1 MASIYTNTTSVQNAF
16 HIEFNKPLDDR
27 MSHESVDSF
36 LISKSNPT
44 ACPLYKKAY
53 VGMPVSVL
61 NADRT
66 AALLYVC
73 KDATPYIFQGA
84 GKPGAAD
91 VTAETIS
98 KYWTLMSGGEYKLV
112 KLSQANNGMLATYKM
127 QYKAPGKDT
136 FSDISGA
143 DSIDIPKDY
152 LLKEVHLCKASYNG
166 SKYTETSKPSSSSW
180 NTDNNDV
187 YIHFIWFTKDGGS
200 EKTSETY
207 LKVSDV
213 INVDVTEINAH
224 IDASI
229 AAVNK
234 HIDNSYVS
242 LNSSVASHIN
252 ASVNAIN
259 THIDAS
265 IAAVNRHIDSSYVSL
280 NSSIASHIDASVNA
294 IKTQITTSLNTLT
307 AKIDASWVA
316 VNNHIDSSYVSL
328 NSSVASHIDASVNAI
343 NTRIDSSL
351 ATLNS
356 AIDAS
361 WAAINSSFVTLDS
374 SFIEVAQYVDSSIKT
389 MSAHIEQYDAV
400 HAAAF
405 TDLDTRV
412 LANKNAIGKLDS
424 SVKSIDSSVKET
436 DLVYAA
442 ALADFKKQFDA
453 SIGDLVRRVAAL
465 EAAAAAS
472 TSA

>member
-1 MASIYTNTTSVQNAF
+1 MSAIYTNTTSLQNAF

-27 MSHESVDSF
+27 LSHNSVESF

-91 VTAETIS
+91 VTAETIGN
-98 KYWTLMSGGEYKLV
+98 YWTLMSGGEYKLV
-112 KLSQANNGMLATYKM
+112 KASTANDGMLATYKM
-127 QYKAPGKDT
+127 QYKAPGQNT
-136 FSDISGA
+136 FSDIVGA
-143 DSIDIPKDY
+143 ASIDIPKDY

-166 SKYTETSKPSSSSW
+166 SKYTETSKQGSSTW

-187 YIHFIWFTKDGGS
+187 YIHFIWNTKDGNAN
-200 EKTSETY
+200 KPTSETY

-229 AAVNK
+229 GKVYEY
-234 HIDNSYVS
+234 IDG
-242 LNSSVASHIN
+242 
-252 ASVNAIN
+252 
-259 THIDAS
+259 
-265 IAAVNRHIDSSYVSL
+265 
-280 NSSIASHIDASVNA
+280 SVNA
-294 IKTQITTSLNTLT
+294 IKTQITSSLTTLN

-316 VNNHIDSSYVSL
+316 INDYVDSTYVAL
-328 NSSVASHIDASVNAI
+328 DASVASHIDASLAAI
-343 NTRIDSSL
+343 NTRIDSSYESL
-351 ATLNS
+351 
-356 AIDAS
+356 
-361 WAAINSSFVTLDS
+361 NSSFV
-374 SFIEVAQYVDSSIKT
+374 EVAQYVDSSIKT

-442 ALADFKKQFDA
+442 ALAD
-453 SIGDLVRRVAAL
+453 LERRVAAL
-465 EAAAAAS
+465 EAAS

>member
-1 MASIYTNTTSVQNAF
+1 MNMASIYTNTTSLQNAF

-27 MSHESVDSF
+27 LSHNSVDSF

-91 VTAETIS
+91 VTKETIGN
-98 KYWTLMSGGEYKLV
+98 YWTLMSGGEYKLV

-127 QYKAPGKDT
+127 QYKAPGKKT

-187 YIHFIWFTKDGGS
+187 YIHFIWNTKDGDAN
-200 EKTSETY
+200 KPTSETY

-229 AAVNK
+229 AAVN
-234 HIDNSYVS
+234 N
-242 LNSSVASHIN
+242 
-252 ASVNAIN
+252 
-259 THIDAS
+259 
-265 IAAVNRHIDSSYVSL
+265 
-280 NSSIASHIDASVNA
+280 HIDASVNA
-294 IKTQITTSLNTLT
+294 IKTQITTSLTTLN

-316 VNNHIDSSYVSL
+316 INNYVDSTYVAL
-328 NSSVASHIDASVNAI
+328 DASVASHIDASVDAI

-351 ATLNS
+351 AAINTRIDSSFETL
-356 AIDAS
+356 
-361 WAAINSSFVTLDS
+361 NSSFVA
-374 SFIEVAQYVDSSIKT
+374 VAQYVDSSIKT

-405 TDLDTRV
+405 TDLNTRV

-442 ALADFKKQFDA
+442 ALADFKKLFDA
-453 SIGDLVRRVAAL
+453 SIGDLKRRVEAL

-472 TSA
+472 TSV

>member
-1 MASIYTNTTSVQNAF
+1 MASIYTNTTSLQNAF

-27 MSHESVDSF
+27 MSHESVESF
-36 LISKSNPT
+36 LISKNNPT

-61 NADRT
+61 NEDRT

-73 KDATPYIFQGA
+73 KDATPYIFQGD

-91 VTAETIS
+91 VTAETIGN
-98 KYWTLMSGGEYKLV
+98 YWTLMSGGEYKLV
-112 KLSQANNGMLATYKM
+112 KLSTANDGMLATYKM

-152 LLKEVHLCKASYNG
+152 LLKEVHLCKASYNSG
-166 SKYTETSKPSSSSW
+166 VYTETSKQGSSSW

-187 YIHFIWFTKDGGS
+187 YIHFIWFTKDGGT

-207 LKVSDV
+207 LRVSDV

-229 AAVNK
+229 AAVNR
-234 HIDNSYVS
+234 HIDSSYVS
-242 LNSSVASHIN
+242 LNSSVASHID

-259 THIDAS
+259 TQIAS
-265 IAAVNRHIDSSYVSL
+265 SLAAL
-280 NSSIASHIDASVNA
+280 NSS
-294 IKTQITTSLNTLT
+294 
-307 AKIDASWVA
+307 IDASWVA
-316 VNNHIDSSYVSL
+316 INNYIDSTYVTL

-361 WAAINSSFVTLDS
+361 WAAINSSFLTLNSSMAEVT
-374 SFIEVAQYVDSSIKT
+374 QYVDSSIKT
-389 MSAHIEQYDAV
+389 MSAHIEEYDQV

-405 TDLDTRV
+405 NDLDIRV
-412 LANKNAIGKLDS
+412 TANKNAITD
-424 SVKSIDSSVKET
+424 IDSSVKTIDSHIEEYDAAHAGAFT
-436 DLVYAA
+436 DVDRRMREIVTRL
-442 ALADFKKQFDA
+442 DA
-453 SIGDLVRRVAAL
+453 IERRLTAL
-465 EAAAAAS
+465 ESAS
-472 TSA
+472 TSTQAEPTEQA

>member
-1 MASIYTNTTSVQNAF
+1 MSAIYTNTTSLQNAF

-27 MSHESVDSF
+27 MSHESVESF

-91 VTAETIS
+91 VTAETIGN
-98 KYWTLMSGGEYKLV
+98 YWTLMSGGEYKLV
-112 KLSQANNGMLATYKM
+112 KLSTANNGMLATYKM
-127 QYKAPGKDT
+127 QYKAPGKST
-136 FSDISGA
+136 FSDIVGA

-166 SKYTETSKPSSSSW
+166 SKYTETSKQGSSSW
-180 NTDNNDV
+180 NTDKNPV
-187 YIHFIWFTKDGGS
+187 YIHFIWNTKDGDAN
-200 EKTSETY
+200 KPTSETY

-229 AAVNK
+229 GKV
-234 HIDNSYVS
+234 YE
-242 LNSSVASHIN
+242 
-252 ASVNAIN
+252 
-259 THIDAS
+259 
-265 IAAVNRHIDSSYVSL
+265 Y
-280 NSSIASHIDASVNA
+280 IDASVNT
-294 IKTQITTSLNTLT
+294 IKTQITSSLTTLN

-316 VNNHIDSSYVSL
+316 INNYVDSTYVAL
-328 NSSVASHIDASVNAI
+328 DASVASHIDASVDAI

-351 ATLNS
+351 ATLTN

-361 WAAINSSFVTLDS
+361 LAAINTRIDSSYESLNSSFV
-374 SFIEVAQYVDSSIKT
+374 EVAQYVDSSIKT

-436 DLVYAA
+436 DLVYAKGLTDLKAELA
-442 ALADFKKQFDA
+442 ALTA
-453 SIGDLVRRVAAL
+453 RVAAL
-465 EAAAAAS
+465 EAAS

>member
-1 MASIYTNTTSVQNAF
+1 MNMASIYTNTTSLQNAF

-27 MSHESVDSF
+27 LSHNSVESF
-36 LISKSNPT
+36 LISKNNPT

-73 KDATPYIFQGA
+73 KDATPYIYQGN

-91 VTAETIS
+91 VTAETIGN
-98 KYWTLMSGGEYKLV
+98 YWTLMSGGEYKLV
-112 KLSQANNGMLATYKM
+112 KASTANSGMLATYKM
-127 QYKAPGKDT
+127 QYKAPGQNT
-136 FSDISGA
+136 FSDIVGA
-143 DSIDIPKDY
+143 ASIDIPKDY

-166 SKYTETSKPSSSSW
+166 SKYTETSKQGSSTW

-207 LKVSDV
+207 LRVSDV

-229 AAVNK
+229 AEVNRYT
-234 HIDNSYVS
+234 DNSYAN
-242 LNSSVASHIN
+242 LNSSVASHI
-252 ASVNAIN
+252 
-259 THIDAS
+259 
-265 IAAVNRHIDSSYVSL
+265 DS
-280 NSSIASHIDASVNA
+280 SVNA
-294 IKTQITTSLNTLT
+294 IKTQIASSLAALNSS
-307 AKIDASWVA
+307 IDASWVA
-316 VNNHIDSSYVSL
+316 INNHIDSSYVSL

-356 AIDAS
+356 AIDSS
-361 WAAINSSFVTLDS
+361 WVAINTRIDNSYDSLNSSVALHIDS
-374 SFIEVAQYVDSSIKT
+374 SVNAINTHVNSSVNAIN
-389 MSAHIEQYDAV
+389 AHIEEYDAV
-400 HAAAF
+400 HAGAF
-405 TDLDTRV
+405 TDL
-412 LANKNAIGKLDS
+412 
-424 SVKSIDSSVKET
+424 
-436 DLVYAA
+436 
-442 ALADFKKQFDA
+442 
-453 SIGDLVRRVAAL
+453 
-465 EAAAAAS
+465 
-472 TSA
+472 

>member
-1 MASIYTNTTSVQNAF
+1 MNMASIYTNTTSLQNAF

-112 KLSQANNGMLATYKM
+112 KLSTANDGMLATYKM
-127 QYKAPGKDT
+127 QYKAPGKNT

-166 SKYTETSKPSSSSW
+166 SKYTETSKQGSSSW

-187 YIHFIWFTKDGGS
+187 YIHFIWNTKDGNAN
-200 EKTSETY
+200 KPTSETY

-229 AAVNK
+229 GKV
-234 HIDNSYVS
+234 YE
-242 LNSSVASHIN
+242 
-252 ASVNAIN
+252 
-259 THIDAS
+259 
-265 IAAVNRHIDSSYVSL
+265 Y
-280 NSSIASHIDASVNA
+280 IDASVNN

-316 VNNHIDSSYVSL
+316 INKYVDDSYVAL
-328 NSSVASHIDASVNAI
+328 DSSVASHIDASVDAI

-361 WAAINSSFVTLDS
+361 WTAINTRIDSSFETLNSSFV
-374 SFIEVAQYVDSSIKT
+374 EVAQYVDSSIKT
-389 MSAHIEQYDAV
+389 MSAHIEQYDEV

-405 TDLDTRV
+405 NDLDIRV
-412 LANKNAIGKLDS
+412 LANKDAIGKLDS

-442 ALADFKKQFDA
+442 ALAD
-453 SIGDLVRRVAAL
+453 LERRVAAL
-465 EAAAAAS
+465 EAAS

>member
-1 MASIYTNTTSVQNAF
+1 MNMASIYTNTTSLQNAF

-27 MSHESVDSF
+27 MSQESVNSF
-36 LISKSNPT
+36 LIDKSDPT

-91 VTAETIS
+91 VTAETIN

-127 QYKAPGKDT
+127 QYKAPGKKT

-152 LLKEVHLCKASYNG
+152 LLKEVHLCKATENG
-166 SKYTETSKPSSSSW
+166 GVYRETSKQGDSNW
-180 NTDNNDV
+180 NTDKNPV
-187 YIHFIWFTKDGGS
+187 HIHFIWFTKDGGS

-213 INVDVTEINAH
+213 INVDVTEINKH

-229 AAVNK
+229 GKVYEY
-234 HIDNSYVS
+234 ID
-242 LNSSVASHIN
+242 
-252 ASVNAIN
+252 ASVNTIKTQITSSLTTLNAKIDSSWAAI
-259 THIDAS
+259 
-265 IAAVNRHIDSSYVSL
+265 NRHIDSSYVAL
-280 NSSIASHIDASVNA
+280 DA
-294 IKTQITTSLNTLT
+294 
-307 AKIDASWVA
+307 
-316 VNNHIDSSYVSL
+316 
-328 NSSVASHIDASVNAI
+328 SVASHIDASVDAI

-351 ATLNS
+351 ATLTN

-361 WAAINSSFVTLDS
+361 LVAINNRIDSSYESLNSSFVA
-374 SFIEVAQYVDSSIKT
+374 VAQYVDSSIKT
-389 MSAHIEQYDAV
+389 MSEHIEQYDAV

-412 LANKNAIGKLDS
+412 TANKNAITKIDS
-424 SVKSIDSSVKET
+424 SVKSIDSSLSEMDEVR
-436 DLVYAA
+436 AA
-442 ALADFKKQFDA
+442 ALTDFKKQFDA

-472 TSA
+472 TSV

>member
-1 MASIYTNTTSVQNAF
+1 MNMASIYTNTTSLQNAF

-27 MSHESVDSF
+27 MSQESVNSF
-36 LISKSNPT
+36 LIDKSDPT

-127 QYKAPGKDT
+127 QYKAPGKKT

-143 DSIDIPKDY
+143 DAIDIPKDY

-166 SKYTETSKPSSSSW
+166 SKYTETSKQGSSSW
-180 NTDNNDV
+180 NTDNNPV
-187 YIHFIWFTKDGGS
+187 YIHFIWNTKDGDAN
-200 EKTSETY
+200 KPTSETY

-229 AAVNK
+229 GKV
-234 HIDNSYVS
+234 YE
-242 LNSSVASHIN
+242 
-252 ASVNAIN
+252 
-259 THIDAS
+259 
-265 IAAVNRHIDSSYVSL
+265 Y
-280 NSSIASHIDASVNA
+280 IDASVNT
-294 IKTQITTSLNTLT
+294 IKTQITSSLTTLN

-316 VNNHIDSSYVSL
+316 INNYVDSTYVAL
-328 NSSVASHIDASVNAI
+328 DASVASHIDASVDAI

-351 ATLNS
+351 ATLTN

-361 WAAINSSFVTLDS
+361 LAAINTRIDSSFESLNSSFVA
-374 SFIEVAQYVDSSIKT
+374 VAQYVDSSIKT

-412 LANKNAIGKLDS
+412 TANKNAITKIDS
-424 SVKSIDSSVKET
+424 SVKSIDSSLSEMDEVR
-436 DLVYAA
+436 AA
-442 ALADFKKQFDA
+442 ALTDFKKQFDA

>member
-1 MASIYTNTTSVQNAF
+1 MASIYTNTTSLQNAF

-61 NADRT
+61 NEDRT

-91 VTAETIS
+91 VTAETIGN
-98 KYWTLMSGGEYKLV
+98 YWTLMSGGEYKLV
-112 KLSQANNGMLATYKM
+112 KLSTANNGMLATYKM

-143 DSIDIPKDY
+143 DAIDIPKDY
-152 LLKEVHLCKASYNG
+152 LLKEVHLCKATESGGVYR
-166 SKYTETSKPSSSSW
+166 ETSKQGDSNW
-180 NTDNNDV
+180 NTDKNEV

-229 AAVNK
+229 GKV
-234 HIDNSYVS
+234 YE
-242 LNSSVASHIN
+242 
-252 ASVNAIN
+252 
-259 THIDAS
+259 
-265 IAAVNRHIDSSYVSL
+265 Y
-280 NSSIASHIDASVNA
+280 IDASVNT
-294 IKTQITTSLNTLT
+294 IKT
-307 AKIDASWVA
+307 
-316 VNNHIDSSYVSL
+316 
-328 NSSVASHIDASVNAI
+328 
-343 NTRIDSSL
+343 
-351 ATLNS
+351 
-356 AIDAS
+356 
-361 WAAINSSFVTLDS
+361 
-374 SFIEVAQYVDSSIKT
+374 
-389 MSAHIEQYDAV
+389 
-400 HAAAF
+400 
-405 TDLDTRV
+405 
-412 LANKNAIGKLDS
+412 
-424 SVKSIDSSVKET
+424 
-436 DLVYAA
+436 
-442 ALADFKKQFDA
+442 
-453 SIGDLVRRVAAL
+453 
-465 EAAAAAS
+465 
-472 TSA
+472 

>member
-1 MASIYTNTTSVQNAF
+1 MNMASIYTNTTSLQNAF

-112 KLSQANNGMLATYKM
+112 KLSTANDGMLATYKM

-136 FSDISGA
+136 FSDIVGA
-143 DSIDIPKDY
+143 ASIDIPKDY
-152 LLKEVHLCKASYNG
+152 LLKEVHLCKASENSG
-166 SKYTETSKPSSSSW
+166 VYTETSKQGDSSW
-180 NTDNNDV
+180 STDNNDV

-207 LKVSDV
+207 LRVSDV

-224 IDASI
+224 IDAS
-229 AAVNK
+229 
-234 HIDNSYVS
+234 
-242 LNSSVASHIN
+242 
-252 ASVNAIN
+252 VNAIN
-259 THIDAS
+259 AHID
-265 IAAVNRHIDSSYVSL
+265 
-280 NSSIASHIDASVNA
+280 
-294 IKTQITTSLNTLT
+294 
-307 AKIDASWVA
+307 
-316 VNNHIDSSYVSL
+316 
-328 NSSVASHIDASVNAI
+328 
-343 NTRIDSSL
+343 
-351 ATLNS
+351 
-356 AIDAS
+356 
-361 WAAINSSFVTLDS
+361 
-374 SFIEVAQYVDSSIKT
+374 E
-389 MSAHIEQYDAV
+389 YDAV
-400 HAAAF
+400 HAGAF
-405 TDLDTRV
+405 IDL
-412 LANKNAIGKLDS
+412 
-424 SVKSIDSSVKET
+424 
-436 DLVYAA
+436 
-442 ALADFKKQFDA
+442 
-453 SIGDLVRRVAAL
+453 
-465 EAAAAAS
+465 
-472 TSA
+472 

>member
-1 MASIYTNTTSVQNAF
+1 MSAIYTNTTSLQNAF

-27 MSHESVDSF
+27 MSHNSVESF
-36 LISKSNPT
+36 LINKSNPT

-91 VTAETIS
+91 VTAETIGN
-98 KYWTLMSGGEYKLV
+98 YWTLMSGGEYKLV
-112 KLSQANNGMLATYKM
+112 KASTANSGMLATYKM
-127 QYKAPGKDT
+127 QYKAPGQNT
-136 FSDISGA
+136 FSDIVGA
-143 DSIDIPKDY
+143 ASIDIPKDY
-152 LLKEVHLCKASYNG
+152 LLKEVHLCKASYRG
-166 SKYTETSKPSSSSW
+166 GVYTETSKPGSSSW

-207 LKVSDV
+207 LRVSDV
-213 INVDVTEINAH
+213 INVDVTNINS
-224 IDASI
+224 SI
-229 AAVNK
+229 AAINR
-234 HIDNSYVS
+234 HIDSSYVS

-280 NSSIASHIDASVNA
+280 NSSVASHIDASVNA
-294 IKTQITTSLNTLT
+294 IKTQIASSLAALNSS
-307 AKIDASWVA
+307 IDASWVA
-316 VNNHIDSSYVSL
+316 INNHIDSSYVSL

-356 AIDAS
+356 AIDSS
-361 WAAINSSFVTLDS
+361 WVAINTRIDDSYESLNSSVALHIDTSVNAINTHVNS
-374 SFIEVAQYVDSSIKT
+374 SVNAIN
-389 MSAHIEQYDAV
+389 AHIEEYDAV
-400 HAAAF
+400 HAGAF
-405 TDLDTRV
+405 TDL
-412 LANKNAIGKLDS
+412 
-424 SVKSIDSSVKET
+424 
-436 DLVYAA
+436 
-442 ALADFKKQFDA
+442 
-453 SIGDLVRRVAAL
+453 
-465 EAAAAAS
+465 
-472 TSA
+472 